1 MTLSQ
6 RALTIYRCLNRCFL
20 VDDSGFI
27 IAHHD
32 WTDSSRIMY
41 DVHITQQEPE
51 IAEILIENGYMSYSV
66 CINVLDIR
74 IQYFWKVRLLAGKPL
89 KLVMTRNLVPG
100 VAPVSSGLK
109 RTLLLCINIS
119 TDTSRRI
126 VHGGV

>member
-1 MTLSQ
+1 
-6 RALTIYRCLNRCFL
+6 
-20 VDDSGFI
+20 
-27 IAHHD
+27 
-32 WTDSSRIMY
+32 MY

-74 IQYFWKVRLLAGKPL
+74 VQYFWKVCLPAEKPL
-89 KLVMTRNLVPG
+89 KLFMAQNLVSG
-100 VAPVSSGLK
+100 VAPSSS
-109 RTLLLCINIS
+109 RTLLLHMYIDIA